1 MYEELSIAMR
11 QIIPK
16 LSDLK
21 QQRPFISSWFLWVS
35 NSDRIQRRQMVFA
48 PPRRGSQLEGLKTGV
63 GAGELESPGGLVDP
77 GGSASKVSHS
87 HSRQAGAGCLAVGR
101 RPQFPLT
108 GDSPQVA

>member
-77 GGSASKVSHS
+77 GGSIVLSPRVS
-87 HSRQAGAGCLAVGR
+87 
-101 RPQFPLT
+101 
-108 GDSPQVA
+108 